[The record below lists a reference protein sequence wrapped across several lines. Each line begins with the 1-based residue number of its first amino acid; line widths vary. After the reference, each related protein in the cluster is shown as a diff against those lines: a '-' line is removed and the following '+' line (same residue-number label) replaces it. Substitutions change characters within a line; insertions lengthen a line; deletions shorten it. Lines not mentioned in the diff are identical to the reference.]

1 MSLPT
6 RLDDLTRFYALLD
19 ELAARLGGVRRL
31 SECSGRM
38 AWPRRGVYFFLK
50 VARIEEIVALERE
63 GGHLTWGRGSLRRL
77 LGRNSIAL
85 LSNVDKVSPDPASD
99 GWNQNHVHERHDR
112 SFLGVLEVQILA
124 LPETR

>member
-63 GGHLTWGRGSLRRL
+63 GG
-77 LGRNSIAL
+77 
-85 LSNVDKVSPDPASD
+85 ASD
-99 GWNQNHVHERHDR
+99 MGPRKLARIARTQLDR
-112 SFLGVLEVQILA
+112 SPQQRG
-124 LPETR
+124 